1 VKDKDLYQRI
11 LGIEKPWEVV
21 DVDLQLA
28 RGEVHVHVALPSK
41 TRWVCPDCHERA
53 PVHDHRER
61 TWRHLDTCQY
71 RTVLHARVPR
81 LSCPT
86 HGIRQLQVP
95 WAEPG
100 SRFTALFEALAIDWL
115 KHAPIRAVAT
125 RLGMSWDEA
134 AGIMQRA
141 VRRGL
146 TRRKEEVIPLLG
158 VDEISFQKRHEY
170 VTVVS
175 DLTRERVLFVADNR
189 RRVSLDAFWTT
200 LTPEQLDGV
209 AAVAMDMWEP
219 FIQSTRAN
227 LPDADSKIVLDK
239 FHLAQNLGKA
249 VDQVRRA
256 ENRKLRSE
264 GKPWLTGTRYDW
276 LRNPKSFSL
285 KHWRRFLR
293 SMRKRQLKTA
303 RAWLLKEEF
312 MALLDY
318 KYVGVADRHF
328 RKWYGRARRS
338 RLEPMQKLANTF
350 KRSWANIRTY
360 FTHRITNSGA
370 ESINSLIKRVK
381 TNARGFRN
389 RDRFRMAIMFHCGGL
404 DLYPQLTTRS

>member
-53 PVHDHRER
+53 PVHDHREG

-115 KHAPIRAVAT
+115 
-125 RLGMSWDEA
+125 
-134 AGIMQRA
+134 
-141 VRRGL
+141 
-146 TRRKEEVIPLLG
+146 
-158 VDEISFQKRHEY
+158 
-170 VTVVS
+170 
-175 DLTRERVLFVADNR
+175 
-189 RRVSLDAFWTT
+189 
-200 LTPEQLDGV
+200 
-209 AAVAMDMWEP
+209 
-219 FIQSTRAN
+219 
-227 LPDADSKIVLDK
+227 

-318 KYVGVADRHF
+318 K
-328 RKWYGRARRS
+328 
-338 RLEPMQKLANTF
+338 
-350 KRSWANIRTY
+350 
-360 FTHRITNSGA
+360 
-370 ESINSLIKRVK
+370 RVK
-381 TNARGFRN
+381 TNARSFRN